1 MYQNGICWG
10 NGVVFLSKT
19 YFSSLI
25 KRENTD
31 PVAMHFYTN
40 EHTVDDN
47 SVKSIEKLYTD
58 EIYRKFREK
67 EKENAEYLYAYKYEQ
82 KGTLLSL
89 D

>member
-1 MYQNGICWG
+1 MLNSSRGLLI
-10 NGVVFLSKT
+10 NL
-19 YFSSLI
+19 SLI
-25 KRENTD
+25 RRKSDD

>member
-40 EHTVDDN
+40 EHSVDDC
-47 SVKSIEKLYTD
+47 SVIGIEKLYKD
-58 EIYRKFREK
+58 EIYRKFRENLWK
-67 EKENAEYLYAYKYEQ
+67 KKLNTYMPLRINKRVHYCV
-82 KGTLLSL
+82 
-89 D
+89 

>member
-47 SVKSIEKLYTD
+47 SVKSIETLYTD